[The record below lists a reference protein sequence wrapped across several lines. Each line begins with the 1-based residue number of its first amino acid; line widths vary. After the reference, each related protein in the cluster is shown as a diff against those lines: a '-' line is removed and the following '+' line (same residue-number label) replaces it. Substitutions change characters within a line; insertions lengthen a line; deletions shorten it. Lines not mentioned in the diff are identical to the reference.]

1 MYETEWQAF
10 VDGAWNVSDFVR
22 ALVAVHGLSKQQA
35 EMEFSFRW
43 GEPYKPQHYD
53 TTPISTLY
61 SRISQ
66 GNA

>member
-10 VDGAWNVSDFVR
+10 DDGLWNAGDFVR
-22 ALVAVHGLSKQQA
+22 ALVAVHDLTKQQA
-35 EMEFSFRW
+35 EMEFVVRW
-43 GEPYKPQHYD
+43 GEPHKPQYD
-53 TTPISTLY
+53 TTPISILY